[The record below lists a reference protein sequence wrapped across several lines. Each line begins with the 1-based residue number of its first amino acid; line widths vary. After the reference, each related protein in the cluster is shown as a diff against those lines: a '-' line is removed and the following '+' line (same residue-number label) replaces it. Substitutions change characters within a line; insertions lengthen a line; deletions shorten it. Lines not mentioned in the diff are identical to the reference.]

1 MALAATGAEASMRSA
16 LVPLERCVAFVH
28 HADALRGAQRW
39 LIRRRGIKRAHAHL
53 SLTPLFTARCA
64 GEYSGDRVVGSAA
77 ALWRLVEVSTAATK
91 KLEPSANRCV
101 LSTLRMTEDGG
112 FPSFPCT
119 GCTPV
124 AGLPRAAVT
133 TTSSR
138 ACTLVARAA
147 MAAACP
153 LPARFS

>member
-39 LIRRRGIKRAHAHL
+39 PIRRRGIKRSHAHL

-77 ALWRLVEVSTAATK
+77 ALLRLVEVSTAATK
-91 KLEPSANRCV
+91 KLEPSANRWP
-101 LSTLRMTEDGG
+101 E
-112 FPSFPCT
+112 
-119 GCTPV
+119 
-124 AGLPRAAVT
+124 
-133 TTSSR
+133 
-138 ACTLVARAA
+138 
-147 MAAACP
+147 
-153 LPARFS
+153 